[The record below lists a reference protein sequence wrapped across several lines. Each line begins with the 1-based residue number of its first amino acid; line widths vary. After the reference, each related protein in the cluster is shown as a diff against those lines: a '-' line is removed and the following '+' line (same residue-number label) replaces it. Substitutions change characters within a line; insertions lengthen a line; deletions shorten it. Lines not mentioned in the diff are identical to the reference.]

1 MQKLSNKDYQ
11 LFKSIASMKQTTLK
25 RTLGNI
31 LDKKYDTV
39 IKAKEYLYAV
49 GDIPIAL
56 VAHMDTVFKSPPQH
70 IYYDENQGV
79 IWSPEGL
86 GADDRAGVFMILK
99 ILQTELRPTIIFT
112 TDEEIGAVGAEKMVK
127 SAPHPFSELRYI
139 VQLDR
144 RGTADCVFYDCNNV
158 DFIRYVESFG
168 FIENFG
174 SFSDISE
181 ICPAWG
187 IAGVNLSVGY
197 EDEHTVSETFHIKP
211 WFATLRKV
219 QKMLQE
225 EHIPTFPYIPGDRI
239 WSYYGRKVPY
249 SYSWFDYEDDYICSG
264 CGKHFSEYEMIPVE
278 IDGKEEYYCPDCCVN
293 AIDWCEVCGQP
304 YKYNYSEEKICPSC
318 LEKRGISNTCK
329 SNSKKSKK
337 NLTK

>member
-1 MQKLSNKDYQ
+1 MQKLSDKDYQ

-25 RTLGNI
+25 RTLSSI
-31 LDKKYDTV
+31 LDKKYKTV
-39 IKAKEYLYAV
+39 IKTPEYLYAI

-70 IYYDENQGV
+70 IYYDERKGV

-99 ILQTELRPTIIFT
+99 ILQTGLRPTIIFT
-112 TDEEIGAVGAEKMVK
+112 TDEEKGALGAEKLVK
-127 SAPHPFSELRYI
+127 DTKEPFSELNYI
-139 VQLDR
+139 IQLDR
-144 RGTADCVFYDCNNV
+144 RGTCDCVFYDCANQE
-158 DFIRYVESFG
+158 FIQYVEAFG
-168 FIENFG
+168 FLENFG
-174 SFSDISE
+174 TFSDISE
-181 ICPAWG
+181 ICPVWG

-225 EHIPTFPYIPGDRI
+225 EHIPKFIYIPDDKSWYRYGYRI
-239 WSYYGRKVPY
+239 PY

-278 IDGKEEYYCPDCCVN
+278 IDGEEEYYCPDCCVN
-293 AIDWCEVCGQP
+293 RINWCSFCGNP
-304 YKYNYSEEKICPSC
+304 FKVEEPGQTICPSC
-318 LEKRGISNTCK
+318 AEKRGINITC
-329 SNSKKSKK
+329 STKKSKK
-337 NLTK
+337 SSMK